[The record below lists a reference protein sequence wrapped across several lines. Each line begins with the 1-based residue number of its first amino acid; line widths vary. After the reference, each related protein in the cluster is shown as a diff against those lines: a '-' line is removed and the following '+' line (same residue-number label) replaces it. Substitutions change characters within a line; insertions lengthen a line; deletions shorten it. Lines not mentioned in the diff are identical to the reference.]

1 MKNTLEPESF
11 HILFTIT
18 HAVQRLQDLVKH
30 TNANLDELIDYNET
44 IFYIINLFLWEKK
57 ETLASLL
64 CQGCLCKK
72 HSWQYFEI
80 VFLIWCYKVV
90 REIACFS
97 TK

>member
-44 IFYIINLFLWEKK
+44 IFYIINLFL
-57 ETLASLL
+57 
-64 CQGCLCKK
+64 
-72 HSWQYFEI
+72 
-80 VFLIWCYKVV
+80 
-90 REIACFS
+90 
-97 TK
+97 